1 MCMQSDL
8 VKPSEEEEGQLN
20 FQRAS
25 MSLDAGVKIYS
36 HRVDSVHTVAFR
48 MLCGLGRPGSGPA
61 LDASQDDPEQG
72 QLLNQ
77 EKCDDDLEKKYDDDL
92 ERKVSDKAGASSML
106 GVAIWTMINVV
117 STVSIVSALRCYTS
131 ILY

>member
-1 MCMQSDL
+1 MVFS
-8 VKPSEEEEGQLN
+8 SRHEE
-20 FQRAS
+20 
-25 MSLDAGVKIYS
+25 
-36 HRVDSVHTVAFR
+36 
-48 MLCGLGRPGSGPA
+48 
-61 LDASQDDPEQG
+61 QDDPEQG

-92 ERKVSDKAGASSML
+92 EKKVSDKAGASSML

-117 STVSIVSALRCYTS
+117 STVSIVSALRYYTP